1 MTTLST
7 EALEERRKAL
17 DEQFERGSLSGMWQA
32 RQGTQGPLEPWVWH
46 WQDIRA
52 GLQEAGELYRVPED
66 VRMRT
71 VQLTNPVLRAQKG
84 TSRTLQVSVQLL
96 KPSERA
102 PAHRHTPPQPR
113 FIVES
118 GGAYTVVDGEQIFM
132 NPGDLIVTPSL
143 SWHDHANPSQENAI
157 WLDIHDPHLVN
168 YLGATLN
175 ERFGEGDAQPISK
188 QEGYHRQRL
197 GLFRTQQ
204 FAGRHGAFPLKYPWQ
219 ETLAALEELAGA
231 HEDTP
236 YDGVMLEYRNPLD
249 GGPAMPTIG
258 CHAQMLRPGETTRSH
273 RHTDTT
279 IYHVVR
285 GDGMTTVG
293 QDDKEVLRWGERDC
307 FIVPPWQWHRHE
319 NESTKEPAILF
330 SVTDRPAIEALGYHR
345 EEGEGGR

>member
-1 MTTLST
+1 MTTLSA

-17 DEQFERGSLSGMWQA
+17 DKEFERVSLSGMWQA
-32 RQGTQGPLEPWVWH
+32 RQGTAGPLEPWVWR

-96 KPSERA
+96 KPEEHA

-143 SWHDHANPSQENAI
+143 SWHDHANPSQEAAI

-175 ERFGEGDAQPISK
+175 ERYGEGDAQPISK
-188 QEGYHRQRL
+188 PEGYHRQRL
-197 GLFRTQQ
+197 GLFRTK
-204 FAGRHGAFPLKYPWQ
+204 R
-219 ETLAALEELAGA
+219 
-231 HEDTP
+231 
-236 YDGVMLEYRNPLD
+236 
-249 GGPAMPTIG
+249 
-258 CHAQMLRPGETTRSH
+258 
-273 RHTDTT
+273 
-279 IYHVVR
+279 
-285 GDGMTTVG
+285 
-293 QDDKEVLRWGERDC
+293 
-307 FIVPPWQWHRHE
+307 
-319 NESTKEPAILF
+319 
-330 SVTDRPAIEALGYHR
+330 EA
-345 EEGEGGR
+345 